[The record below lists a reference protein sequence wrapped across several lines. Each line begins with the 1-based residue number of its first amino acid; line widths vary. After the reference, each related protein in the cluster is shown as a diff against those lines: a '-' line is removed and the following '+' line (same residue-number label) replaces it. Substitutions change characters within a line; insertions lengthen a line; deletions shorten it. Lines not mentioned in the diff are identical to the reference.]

1 MLFGQRCEG
10 CGCRARV
17 LCIKCRMQLFA
28 MEQPECDVAVVPV
41 AYEGIARRLILN
53 LKYHNRLQVVKVLAE
68 LLAQRM
74 YQRSRQRPHQG
85 LLSDSTDFDVVTWA
99 PTSSARVRLRGHDQS
114 ELLARRL
121 AKEIHVPCRRLLI
134 KVSTNVQTGASRELR
149 LQGSVFSARK
159 LGVNSHVVVVDDVI
173 TTGATLR
180 CAADALRK
188 AGARQVTSVA
198 VASALRHGLRR

>member
-1 MLFGQRCEG
+1 MLYGQRCEG
-10 CGCRARV
+10 CGSRARV
-17 LCIKCRMQLFA
+17 LCIRCRMQLFA
-28 MEQPECDVAVVPV
+28 MEQPECDVAVVAV

-68 LLAQRM
+68 LLAERI
-74 YQRSRQRPHQG
+74 YQRHHQS

-99 PTSSARVRLRGHDQS
+99 PTSTARVRLRGHDQS

-134 KVSTNVQTGASRELR
+134 KVSSNVQTGASRELR

-159 LGVNSHVVVVDDVI
+159 LGVNSHVVVVDDVV

>member
-1 MLFGQRCEG
+1 MLYRQRCEA

-17 LCIKCRMQLFA
+17 LCIKCRTQLFA
-28 MEQPECDVAVVPV
+28 MGQPECDVAVVAV

-68 LLAQRM
+68 LLAQRI
-74 YQRSRQRPHQG
+74 YQRHHQG
-85 LLSDSTDFDVVTWA
+85 LLSDSTDYDVVTWA

-121 AKEIHVPCRRLLI
+121 AREIHVPCRRLLI

-159 LGVNSHVVVVDDVI
+159 LGVNSHVVVVDDVV

>member
-1 MLFGQRCEG
+1 MLYGQRCEG
-10 CGCRARV
+10 CGSRARV
-17 LCIKCRMQLFA
+17 LCIRCRMQLFA
-28 MEQPECDVAVVPV
+28 MEQPECEVAVVAV

-53 LKYHNRLQVVKVLAE
+53 LKYHNRLQVVKVLAQ
-68 LLAQRM
+68 LLAERM
-74 YQRSRQRPHQG
+74 YQRHHQT

-99 PTSSARVRLRGHDQS
+99 PTSTARVRLRGHDQS

-134 KVSTNVQTGASRELR
+134 KISTNVQTGASRELR

-159 LGVNSHVVVVDDVI
+159 LGVNSHVVVVDDVV

>member
-1 MLFGQRCEG
+1 MLFGQRCEA

-17 LCIKCRMQLFA
+17 LCINCRTKLFA
-28 MEQPECDVAVVPV
+28 MAQPECDVAVVAV
-41 AYEGIARRLILN
+41 AYEGIARRLILS
-53 LKYHNRLQVVKVLAE
+53 LKYHNRRQVVTVLTE
-68 LLAQRM
+68 LLAERIVE
-74 YQRSRQRPHQG
+74 RIE
-85 LLSDSTDFDVVTWA
+85 DIETVCDVVTWA
-99 PTSSARVRLRGHDQS
+99 PTSKARVRRRGHDQS
-114 ELLARRL
+114 ELLARCL
-121 AKEIHVPCRRLLI
+121 AKKMHVPCRRLLI

-159 LGVNSHVVVVDDVI
+159 LGVNSRVVVVDDVI

>member
-1 MLFGQRCEG
+1 MLYGQRCEG

-17 LCIKCRMQLFA
+17 LCIRCRMQLFA
-28 MEQPECDVAVVPV
+28 MEQPECEVAVVAV

-53 LKYHNRLQVVKVLAE
+53 LKYHNRLQVVKVLAQ
-68 LLAQRM
+68 LLAERI
-74 YQRSRQRPHQG
+74 YQRHHQS

-99 PTSSARVRLRGHDQS
+99 PTSTARVRLRGHDQS

-159 LGVNSHVVVVDDVI
+159 LGVNSHVVVVDDVV

>member
-1 MLFGQRCEG
+1 MLYGQRCEG

-28 MEQPECDVAVVPV
+28 MEQPECEVAVVAV

-53 LKYHNRLQVVKVLAE
+53 LKYHNRLQAVKVLAE
-68 LLAQRM
+68 LLAERI
-74 YQRSRQRPHQG
+74 YQRHHQG
-85 LLSDSTDFDVVTWA
+85 LLSDSTDYDVVTWA
-99 PTSSARVRLRGHDQS
+99 PTSTARVRLRGHDQS

-159 LGVNSHVVVVDDVI
+159 LGVNSHVVVVDDVV

>member
-1 MLFGQRCEG
+1 MLFGKRCEA

-17 LCIKCRMQLFA
+17 LCIQCRMQLFA
-28 MEQPECDVAVVPV
+28 MAQPECDAAVVAV

-53 LKYHNRLQVVKVLAE
+53 LKYHNRLQVVTVLAE
-68 LLAQRM
+68 LLAQRI
-74 YQRSRQRPHQG
+74 YQRPHQG
-85 LLSDSTDFDVVTWA
+85 LSGDSTDFDVVTWA
-99 PTSSARVRLRGHDQS
+99 PTSTARVRRRGHDQS

-121 AKEIHVPCRRLLI
+121 AREINVPCRRLLI
-134 KVSTNVQTGASRELR
+134 KVSTNVQTGASREMRLR
-149 LQGSVFSARK
+149 GSVFSARK

-180 CAADALRK
+180 CAADALRM

>member
-1 MLFGQRCEG
+1 MLYGQRCEG
-10 CGCRARV
+10 CGRRARV

-28 MEQPECDVAVVPV
+28 MEQPECDVAVVAV

-68 LLAQRM
+68 LLAERI
-74 YQRSRQRPHQG
+74 YQRHHQS

-99 PTSSARVRLRGHDQS
+99 PTSTARVRLRGHDQS

-159 LGVNSHVVVVDDVI
+159 LGVNSHVVVVDDVV